1 MLHAE
6 VYYNFGELPV
16 FPTSGRMVSNS
27 RILEVLDKGKAATV
41 TTIIE
46 TRDRDSG
53 EFLYSSQSTQFIRKV
68 GGFGGKRVGIG
79 K

>member
-6 VYYNFGELPV
+6 VYYNWGNLPT

-41 TTIIE
+41 TIMIE
-46 TRDRDSG
+46 TRDRDTG
-53 EFLYSSQSTQFIRKV
+53 EFLFSSQSTQFVRKV

-79 K
+79 